1 MHKVLL
7 EPHKIGYLFYTG
19 IHNTTIEGNRQ
30 WSPGRVAQM
39 TNIIEIS
46 FYLILDSRNFLE

>member
-39 TNIIEIS
+39 TKIIEIS